1 MTRKFGKNKMSNISH
16 VCVCVCVS
24 VDIDVK
30 RPLLNVGWLIWGT
43 LRFDNVWFFFS
54 SWLSPNFKLRITFK
68 LFIIQRCKTMIT
80 KRSCCLYWPSRIRV
94 LSHKCE
100 GNHGNYLLFWTL
112 LIEWDEY
119 IHQGMKT
126 TTTTKKREK
135 EERTWILFLFFH
147 LNITTANEIEMF
159 QCVLFK
165 KSRLL

>member
-1 MTRKFGKNKMSNISH
+1 MWKDLFWMLDGLYEVR
-16 VCVCVCVS
+16 
-24 VDIDVK
+24 
-30 RPLLNVGWLIWGT
+30 WGST
-43 LRFDNVWFFFS
+43 TYDFS

-68 LFIIQRCKTMIT
+68 LFIIQRCKTMST
-80 KRSCCLYWPSRIRV
+80 KRSCCSYWPSRIRV

-135 EERTWILFLFFH
+135 EERTWILFLFFSSKYNNCQRNWNVSMCFIRKISTPLIRTNGSLGFH
-147 LNITTANEIEMF
+147 TIRSI
-159 QCVLFK
+159 V
-165 KSRLL
+165 